1 MQTAARTGTGDST
14 LLSALMRDFL
24 TYIVEYRGHSPA
36 TARAY
41 EHDCTRLLAFLN
53 RAGLPCDPGE
63 IGPRDIRLF
72 LASLSGLSASS
83 VRRTLYGVS
92 SFLGYLVEM
101 EIIPKNPA
109 ASVDPPKVKRTL
121 PQVPTKQECSRMLGV
136 CQHPAEAAVI
146 GLLALAGL
154 RRSEVLGLDVA
165 DVAADL
171 GSLRVDG
178 KGGVQRM
185 VPVSSHLAQLLE
197 AYLSVRDGST
207 SPALLLNEAGNR
219 MQTTTLYRLF
229 GRVLKRAGLQESG
242 ITPHSLRHAF
252 ATELVR
258 AGVDV
263 ATISELLGHSN
274 ISTTSIYLHATSET
288 KRAAV
293 EMLRLLPEVSNA
305 TSTRNE
311 DRV

>member
-1 MQTAARTGTGDST
+1 MAELVSAPGDLER
-14 LLSALMRDFL
+14 LLYSFL
-24 TYIVEYRGHSPA
+24 EHIVDYRGHSPS

-41 EHDCTRLLAFLN
+41 EHDCTRLLAFLT

-72 LASLSGLSASS
+72 LASLTGLSASS

-92 SFLGYLVEM
+92 SFFGYLVEM
-101 EIIPKNPA
+101 EIIPSNPA
-109 ASVDPPKVKRTL
+109 SPVDPPKVKRTL
-121 PQVPTKQECSRMLGV
+121 PQVPTKEECSRMLGV

-154 RRSEVLGLDVA
+154 RRSEVLGLDMA

-171 GSLRVDG
+171 SSLRVDG

-185 VPVSSHLAQLLE
+185 VPASAHLVELLG
-197 AYLSVRDGST
+197 AYLSVRGPSG
-207 SPALLLNEAGNR
+207 SPALLLNGVGNR

-229 GRVLKRAGLQESG
+229 RRVLERAGLRDSG

-274 ISTTSIYLHATSET
+274 IATTSIYLHATSET

-293 EMLRLLPEVSNA
+293 ERLQLLPGVSNA
-305 TSTRNE
+305 TSAGDE
-311 DRV
+311 DRL